1 MKKVT
6 LNLETLDVETFEP
19 VNARQQKRGTVFGAE
34 PTYTTPECCYTFG
47 CGDSIHQAC

>member
-1 MKKVT
+1 MKK
-6 LNLETLDVETFEP
+6 LTLDLEKLNVQSFEAADAP
-19 VNARQQKRGTVFGAE
+19 RRTREIGFGAE